1 MHRFDFLS
9 GAPKTFIFQ
18 KDSNKTNLGGI
29 FTIIF
34 LLVIFVIIYSYL
46 YEYFA
51 NPKYNVSYYYHEEYY
66 DDDERDEKFNDTNLY
81 PELEYNLQIY
91 PEYIRKSLLLA
102 TMKED
107 GKFHELE
114 PKKTY
119 KKQVSKLNFYVF
131 YKCSNETDCSFR
143 GDDKDKESSPFNI
156 FDLVFEYMGYSCDHQ
171 NPDSPIKRHK
181 EYYEFH
187 FPIISNTIEL
197 FQFNWKTIKYEEES
211 SLSGMFRRTDEYYG
225 GKFYNHDKYSLPLE
239 EGAFPLIPKTEDNQT
254 DYYLLVSGAEFNDR
268 NNFGYFDNYSR
279 DRISIFDPIANICS
293 LIITLYGIITFVFCS
308 FYSNSFDNYKIID
321 RIITHRANLA
331 IINNNVKKDEIEMTS
346 NIDNDNKDS
355 LLDVNDKDN
364 KDIIIDNNNN
374 IREGSSFDIKP
385 LFELPKF
392 HFFDFFYNNIYSEK
406 CCNSSTQGII
416 SACNDIISKY
426 YSIESVI
433 YNQLRLENLF
443 KDYKWNNPKLR
454 SIENI
459 DLINQI
465 KELINK

>member
-107 GKFHELE
+107 GKFHVLE

-131 YKCSNETDCSFR
+131 YKCSNKTDCSFR

-254 DYYLLVSGAEFNDR
+254 DYYLLV
-268 NNFGYFDNYSR
+268 
-279 DRISIFDPIANICS
+279 
-293 LIITLYGIITFVFCS
+293 
-308 FYSNSFDNYKIID
+308 
-321 RIITHRANLA
+321 
-331 IINNNVKKDEIEMTS
+331 
-346 NIDNDNKDS
+346 
-355 LLDVNDKDN
+355 
-364 KDIIIDNNNN
+364 
-374 IREGSSFDIKP
+374 
-385 LFELPKF
+385 
-392 HFFDFFYNNIYSEK
+392 
-406 CCNSSTQGII
+406 
-416 SACNDIISKY
+416 
-426 YSIESVI
+426 
-433 YNQLRLENLF
+433 
-443 KDYKWNNPKLR
+443 
-454 SIENI
+454 
-459 DLINQI
+459 
-465 KELINK
+465 